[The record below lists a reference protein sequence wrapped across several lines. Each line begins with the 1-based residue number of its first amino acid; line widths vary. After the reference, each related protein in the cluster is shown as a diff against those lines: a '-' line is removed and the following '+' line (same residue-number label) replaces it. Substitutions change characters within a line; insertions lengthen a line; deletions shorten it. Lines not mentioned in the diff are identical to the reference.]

1 MEKAVVFVDFEHWLI
16 ACKNLYDIAPNI
28 ELWYEALKRE
38 YKKLDIYFFADFTN
52 TLFKRELEQIRKISA
67 NIVVTRDKKRYLKK
81 EITDFIM
88 LDYIYQVGI
97 DQNSPKTFIIFSG
110 DGHFKSVVEFLKY
123 KMMKEVVVYGVM
135 GAFSRTL
142 RDCASKVIELPFSE
156 VELNTYIRMIVDNME
171 FISDHADIIATF
183 NSIMKVV
190 AKNNQVSEEKIKIT
204 LNWMLTKKYLNKILV
219 DIEGKK
225 IYVIK
230 ANWNELRKKFK

>member
-16 ACKNLYDIAPNI
+16 ACKNLYDVAPNI

-52 TLFKRELEQIRKISA
+52 TLFKRELEHIKKISA

-110 DGHFKSVVEFLKY
+110 DG
-123 KMMKEVVVYGVM
+123 VM
-135 GAFSRTL
+135 GAFSSTL
-142 RDCASKVIELPFSE
+142 KDCASKVIELPFSE
-156 VELNTYIRMIVDNME
+156 VELNMYIRMIVDNME

-225 IYVIK
+225 IYVIQ
-230 ANWNELRKKFK
+230 ANWNKLRKKFK